1 VDTGPSPIH
10 RSTSLTIERKVTGA
24 LNCAGYGGSP
34 AVLSA
39 TVADDAMIEVAHVS
53 AGAESRAAIVAGA
66 SMLIASNAVAAE
78 CDSVSTVAGV
88 TEARRFAARPAAV
101 DERAPE
107 SDFADSRTCSTLSVS
122 TTSMS
127 PSAGSSV
134 SVPSWPG
141 SRISGFCSS
150 T

>member
-1 VDTGPSPIH
+1 MRRRPSHSSSITRGIGAAGIGAEVDTGPSPIH

-53 AGAESRAAIVAGA
+53 AGAESRAAIDAGA

-78 CDSVSTVAGV
+78 CGSVSTVAG
-88 TEARRFAARPAAV
+88 
-101 DERAPE
+101 
-107 SDFADSRTCSTLSVS
+107 
-122 TTSMS
+122 
-127 PSAGSSV
+127 
-134 SVPSWPG
+134 
-141 SRISGFCSS
+141 
-150 T
+150 